1 MLTVRSSIKFW
12 KQFWQTLG
20 YYNYHFP
27 KEIRKSM
34 NFKQDS
40 EREIKRRKG
49 WGGRHGKRLRFNWCA
64 APEPGATRI
73 FPRRFEMNFTCC
85 ALPFQTAGTI
95 SIFTAR

>member
-49 WGGRHGKRLRFNWCA
+49 WGEGMASGCDLT
-64 APEPGATRI
+64 GA
-73 FPRRFEMNFTCC
+73 RRQSRVPPVSFRGD
-85 ALPFQTAGTI
+85 LK
-95 SIFTAR
+95 